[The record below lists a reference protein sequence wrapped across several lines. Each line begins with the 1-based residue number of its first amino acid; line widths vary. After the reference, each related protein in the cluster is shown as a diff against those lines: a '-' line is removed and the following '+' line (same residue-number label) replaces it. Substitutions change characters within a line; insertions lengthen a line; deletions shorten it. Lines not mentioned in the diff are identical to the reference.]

1 MESFNFINLNASVDN
16 TATFAASSTSS
27 AALHGEV
34 SGQVQQFKAANELTF
49 NDHLNQSIEFSKVK
63 SKDTTDDKTK
73 ALVEQLMRLLKS
85 ERQTKMSN
93 DDISVIKEL
102 EKSNS
107 TDSLSNNDSLDIE
120 DTNNVLAKLEAII
133 ASLTPSK
140 SEQLSHSLAE
150 IKALSDES
158 NDDLNSDRLS
168 KLLAQSEFNLEQQLE
183 KLQSFND
190 ELNDNDTIAFD
201 ELDSI
206 INDVSNLLSKFES
219 LQNQPMSSE
228 RLSNEELA
236 NELAQLR
243 ARIESLSVDD
253 VTLAEMKGSLEEFIN
268 VTNEYLSTAQ
278 DSILEH
284 RLSQEA
290 PPQKVMQGGT
300 EVVQETAISDNKE
313 LLSDKLQVLI
323 NELPDKQR
331 QQLFNFT
338 ADRNEQIIVNSQSA
352 KQMLAQIEGSRA
364 SLQQFNQT
372 DAQTGE
378 SAKSNASV
386 ESSMEGTDS
395 DTVIAGRDNVVARLQ
410 NESEKKIN
418 VKTTP
423 MTSERE
429 FMKGDVVVEQ
439 DKPVTSKVD
448 ALVAQLESSFR
459 NSSVSTTPAESSVS
473 NAAARVEQQV
483 AKEFASSQLTANKT
497 PETLAQRITLNDN
510 SMASQ
515 QLKEHMTMMARG
527 GINHV
532 VMNLDPEELGAMSVR
547 IVMQQDQMNVQF
559 QVSNPQAKD
568 MLEQAMAKLKESLQE
583 QGIELNQSDVKE
595 QNQQQK
601 DSQQAQQS
609 NLFGEQGD
617 FDGEDIEPVTL
628 ILNKQSAN
636 GIDYYA

>member
-63 SKDTTDDKTK
+63 SEDTSDDETK

-85 ERQTKMSN
+85 ERQTTASN

-107 TDSLSNNDSLDIE
+107 TDSLSNNDSLDID

-168 KLLAQSEFNLEQQLE
+168 KLLAQSEFDLEQQLE
-183 KLQSFND
+183 KLQSFNN

-219 LQNQPMSSE
+219 LQNQPISSE

-236 NELAQLR
+236 NELSQLR
-243 ARIESLSVDD
+243 ARIESLSIDD
-253 VTLAEMKGSLEEFIN
+253 VTLAEMKGNLEEFIN
-268 VTNEYLSTAQ
+268 ATNEYLSTAQ

-338 ADRNEQIIVNSQSA
+338 SDRNEQIIVNSQSA

-364 SLQQFNQT
+364 SLQQSNHA

-378 SAKSNASV
+378 SAKSTASV
-386 ESSMEGTDS
+386 ESSMDGTDS
-395 DTVIAGRDNVVARLQ
+395 DTFIAGRDNVIARLQ

-418 VKTTP
+418 VKTTS

-429 FMKGDVVVEQ
+429 FIKGDVVVEQ

-459 NSSVSTTPAESSVS
+459 NSSASMTPAESSVS
-473 NAAARVEQQV
+473 SAAARVEQQV

-601 DSQQAQQS
+601 DSQQAQKS
-609 NLFGEQGD
+609 NLFGEQGN

>member
-16 TATFAASSTSS
+16 TATFAASSASS
-27 AALHGEV
+27 TALHGEV
-34 SGQVQQFKAANELTF
+34 SGQAQQFKAANALTF

-63 SKDTTDDKTK
+63 SEDTTDDKTK

-85 ERQTKMSN
+85 ERSPKMSN
-93 DDISVIKEL
+93 DDISATKEL
-102 EKSNS
+102 EKSNP
-107 TDSLSNNDSLDIE
+107 TDSLSNADSSDID

-140 SEQLSHSLAE
+140 SEQLSHALAE
-150 IKALSDES
+150 IKAL
-158 NDDLNSDRLS
+158 ND
-168 KLLAQSEFNLEQQLE
+168 EFNLEQQLE
-183 KLQSFND
+183 KLQSFNG
-190 ELNDNDTIAFD
+190 ELNDNDTLAID

-206 INDVSNLLSKFES
+206 INDVSNLLSTFES
-219 LQNQPMSSE
+219 LQNRAKLNEKLSS
-228 RLSNEELA
+228 EELA
-236 NELAQLR
+236 TELAQLR
-243 ARIESLSVDD
+243 ARIESLNVDD
-253 VTLAEMKGSLEEFIN
+253 VTLAEIKGNVEQLIN
-268 VTNEYLSTAQ
+268 VTNEYLSEAQ
-278 DSILEH
+278 DSTLENK
-284 RLSQEA
+284 LSQEVL
-290 PPQKVMQGGT
+290 PQTVMQSGA
-300 EVVQETAISDNKE
+300 EVVQDTTISDNKE
-313 LLSDKLQVLI
+313 LLSDKLQTLI

-331 QQLFNFT
+331 QQLFNFISEI
-338 ADRNEQIIVNSQSA
+338 NEPIVVNSQSA

-364 SLQQFNQT
+364 SLQQVNQT
-372 DAQTGE
+372 DAQIDE
-378 SAKSNASV
+378 SAKNAASV
-386 ESSMEGTDS
+386 ESSMEGADS
-395 DTVIAGRDNVVARLQ
+395 DTVIAGRDNAVARLH

-418 VKTTP
+418 VKTAP

-429 FMKGDVVVEQ
+429 FVKGDVVVEQ
-439 DKPVTSKVD
+439 DKPVPSKVD

-459 NSSVSTTPAESSVS
+459 NSSASMTPAESSVS
-473 NAAARVEQQV
+473 GAARVEQQV

>member
-150 IKALSDES
+150 IKAVSDES

-253 VTLAEMKGSLEEFIN
+253 VTLAEMKGNLEEFIN
-268 VTNEYLSTAQ
+268 ITNEYLSTAQ

-338 ADRNEQIIVNSQSA
+338 SDRNEQIIANSQSA

-386 ESSMEGTDS
+386 ESSMEGTDC

-410 NESEKKIN
+410 NESENKIN

-473 NAAARVEQQV
+473 NVAARVEQQV

>member
-16 TATFAASSTSS
+16 TATFAASSASS

-34 SGQVQQFKAANELTF
+34 SGQAQQFKAANELTF

-63 SKDTTDDKTK
+63 ADDSADDNTK

-85 ERQTKMSN
+85 ERQTEMSN
-93 DDISVIKEL
+93 GDINVVKEF

-107 TDSLSNNDSLDIE
+107 TDSLSNGDSLDIE
-120 DTNNVLAKLEAII
+120 DTNNVFAKLEAII
-133 ASLTPSK
+133 ASLTPLK

-150 IKALSDES
+150 IKAFSDKS
-158 NDDLNSDRLS
+158 NNELNSDRLS
-168 KLLAQSEFNLEQQLE
+168 KFLEQSEFNLEQQLE
-183 KLQSFND
+183 NLQSFND
-190 ELNDNDTIAFD
+190 ELNDNDTIAID

-206 INDVSNLLSKFES
+206 INDVSNLLSKFEL
-219 LQNQPMSSE
+219 LQNQPMSNK
-228 RLSNEELA
+228 RLSNDELA
-236 NELAQLR
+236 TELAQLR
-243 ARIESLSVDD
+243 AKIESLSVDD
-253 VTLAEMKGSLEEFIN
+253 VTLAEIQDNVEELIN
-268 VTNEYLSTAQ
+268 VTDEYLSAAQ
-278 DSILEH
+278 DSTIEN

-290 PPQKVMQGGT
+290 LPQKVVQSGS
-300 EVVQETAISDNKE
+300 EVVEETAVSDNE
-313 LLSDKLQVLI
+313 DLLSDKLQALI
-323 NELPDKQR
+323 NELPDKHR
-331 QQLFNFT
+331 QQLFSFT
-338 ADRNEQIIVNSQSA
+338 SDKNEQIVVNSQSA

-364 SLQQFNQT
+364 SLQQVSQT

-378 SAKSNASV
+378 SAKNNVSE
-386 ESSMEGTDS
+386 ESAVEGTDG
-395 DTVIAGRDNVVARLQ
+395 DTFIAGRDNAVARFQ

-418 VKTTP
+418 VKTAP
-423 MTSERE
+423 MASERE
-429 FMKGDVVVEQ
+429 FMKGDAVVEQ
-439 DKPVTSKVD
+439 DKPVASKVD

-459 NSSVSTTPAESSVS
+459 NSSASTTPAETMVS
-473 NAAARVEQQV
+473 GAAARVEQQA
-483 AKEFASSQLTANKT
+483 AKEFASSQLTASKT

-583 QGIELNQSDVKE
+583 QGIALNQSDVKE
-595 QNQQQK
+595 QKQQQK
-601 DSQQAQQS
+601 ESQQTQQS
-609 NLFGEQGD
+609 SLFGEQGD
-617 FDGEDIEPVTL
+617 FENEEFESVTL
-628 ILNKQSAN
+628 VLNKQSTN

>member
-16 TATFAASSTSS
+16 TATFAASSASS
-27 AALHGEV
+27 TALHGEV
-34 SGQVQQFKAANELTF
+34 SGQAQQFKAANALTF

-63 SKDTTDDKTK
+63 SEDTTDDKTK

-85 ERQTKMSN
+85 ERSPKMSN
-93 DDISVIKEL
+93 DDISATKEL
-102 EKSNS
+102 EKSNP
-107 TDSLSNNDSLDIE
+107 TDSLSNADSSDID

-140 SEQLSHSLAE
+140 SEQLSHALAE
-150 IKALSDES
+150 IKAL
-158 NDDLNSDRLS
+158 ND
-168 KLLAQSEFNLEQQLE
+168 EFNLEQQLE
-183 KLQSFND
+183 KLQSFNG
-190 ELNDNDTIAFD
+190 ELNDNDTLAID

-206 INDVSNLLSKFES
+206 INDVSNLLSTFES
-219 LQNQPMSSE
+219 LQNRAKLNEKLSS
-228 RLSNEELA
+228 EELA
-236 NELAQLR
+236 TELAQLR
-243 ARIESLSVDD
+243 ARIESLNVDD
-253 VTLAEMKGSLEEFIN
+253 VTLAEIKGNVEQLIN
-268 VTNEYLSTAQ
+268 VTNEYLSEAQ
-278 DSILEH
+278 DSTLENK
-284 RLSQEA
+284 LSQEVL
-290 PPQKVMQGGT
+290 PQTVMQSGA
-300 EVVQETAISDNKE
+300 EVVQDTTISDNKE
-313 LLSDKLQVLI
+313 LLSDKLQTLI

-331 QQLFNFT
+331 QQLFNFISEK
-338 ADRNEQIIVNSQSA
+338 NEPIVVNSQSA

-364 SLQQFNQT
+364 SLQQVNQT
-372 DAQTGE
+372 DAQIDE
-378 SAKSNASV
+378 SAKNAASV
-386 ESSMEGTDS
+386 ESSMEGADS
-395 DTVIAGRDNVVARLQ
+395 DTVIAGRDNAVARLH

-418 VKTTP
+418 VKTAP

-429 FMKGDVVVEQ
+429 FVKGDVVVEQ
-439 DKPVTSKVD
+439 DKPVPSKVD

-459 NSSVSTTPAESSVS
+459 NSSASMTPAESSVS
-473 NAAARVEQQV
+473 GAARVEQQV

>member
-150 IKALSDES
+150 IKAVSDES

-253 VTLAEMKGSLEEFIN
+253 VTLAEMKGNLEEFIN
-268 VTNEYLSTAQ
+268 ITNEYLSTAQ

-338 ADRNEQIIVNSQSA
+338 SDRNEQIIANSQSA

-386 ESSMEGTDS
+386 ESSMEGTDC

-410 NESEKKIN
+410 NESENKIN

>member
-150 IKALSDES
+150 IKAVSDES

-253 VTLAEMKGSLEEFIN
+253 VTLAEMKGNLEEFIN
-268 VTNEYLSTAQ
+268 ITNEYLSTAQ

-338 ADRNEQIIVNSQSA
+338 SDRNEQIIVNSQSA

-386 ESSMEGTDS
+386 ESSMEGTDC

-410 NESEKKIN
+410 NESENKIN

-473 NAAARVEQQV
+473 NVAARVEQQV